1 MAQVVFRSKYK
12 AYRIHFDPK
21 RFGQMDSPEGDDY
34 VTDANGNVATVPIDD
49 PQNPGHVIHAPMRRR
64 ITKPAAI
71 FQDSMLVLD
80 DAFPM
85 QRTMIEDLRKI
96 VTGKVLDNQGRKWH
110 TPEELWEEEA
120 STTNL
125 INALS
130 TGGSILVT
138 LPQEFTDEDLGLLG
152 ELEKY
157 FHNPIPKP
165 ALANVVALF
174 EKSLERFKVKG
185 LASPVPERAAKQLR
199 PRIIDLVY
207 ALQDAADQLKMD
219 IPFQLEPAGKN
230 SGAHQEAAASA

>member
-96 VTGKVLDNQGRKWH
+96 VTGKVL
-110 TPEELWEEEA
+110 
-120 STTNL
+120 
-125 INALS
+125 
-130 TGGSILVT
+130 
-138 LPQEFTDEDLGLLG
+138 
-152 ELEKY
+152 
-157 FHNPIPKP
+157 
-165 ALANVVALF
+165 
-174 EKSLERFKVKG
+174 VKG
-185 LASPVPERAAKQLR
+185 GAVIVEKFEAQAAKKVDGGWDTIGTKTMSQQAV
-199 PRIIDLVY
+199 I
-207 ALQDAADQLKMD
+207 
-219 IPFQLEPAGKN
+219 
-230 SGAHQEAAASA
+230 